1 MPRLYCDLTLNS
13 NTVLSLPPG
22 AARHVQVLRL
32 QPGDALSLFD
42 GRGGEHDA
50 TVEHMGRQEVQ
61 VRVGQHHPI
70 EREAPCAVHLVTGM
84 PANDR
89 MDWLVE
95 KATELGVQRLTPL
108 MTERSV
114 LRLQGERAEK
124 KLAHWQSIVVASSEQ
139 CGRNRLMT
147 VDPVHTLSQW
157 RQAYTPADNVHR
169 AVLSL
174 SATAQPLG
182 EAHTQRTPGTPWM
195 LVSGPEGGLSAAE
208 EASLIDQGF
217 CPVSL
222 GSRVLR
228 AETAAMAAVTRLVLP

>member
-1 MPRLYCDLTLNS
+1 MPRLYCDLTLHS
-13 NTVLSLPPG
+13 DAVLSLPPG

-32 QPGDALSLFD
+32 QPGDALTLFD
-42 GRGGEHDA
+42 GRGGEYDA
-50 TVEHMGRQEVQ
+50 AVEHMGRQEVQ

-157 RQAYTPADNVHR
+157 RQAHTPADNVHR

>member
-1 MPRLYCDLTLNS
+1 MPRLYCDLTLHS

-95 KATELGVQRLTPL
+95 KATELGVA
-108 MTERSV
+108 SI
-114 LRLQGERAEK
+114 QGVPGVRCVWASPNGW
-124 KLAHWQSIVVASSEQ
+124 AVADSDSTAR
-139 CGRNRLMT
+139 C
-147 VDPVHTLSQW
+147 TLS
-157 RQAYTPADNVHR
+157 AGV
-169 AVLSL
+169 
-174 SATAQPLG
+174 
-182 EAHTQRTPGTPWM
+182 
-195 LVSGPEGGLSAAE
+195 
-208 EASLIDQGF
+208 
-217 CPVSL
+217 
-222 GSRVLR
+222 
-228 AETAAMAAVTRLVLP
+228 